1 MNARC
6 KVDWMIK
13 KEKKITNSIS
23 SIKKTNHWR
32 WKNHYSLINI
42 NKNRILTKT
51 HYSSSKILKRG
62 VRFLPV
68 LFIFIELSPI
78 PMFIAG
84 HDNER
89 NQTEKQRDPSQS
101 QRPSLDQV
109 LPLPPP
115 QDSADSAVARR
126 REVALTRRRRRHR
139 RSLNVYL
146 RRITV
151 EIWHLI
157 IVSDSDLNELK

>member
-23 SIKKTNHWR
+23 SPIKKTNHWR

-115 QDSADSAVARR
+115 QNSANPAARR
-126 REVALTRRRRRHR
+126 RVVALARRRRRHW

>member
-1 MNARC
+1 MNWLKGEKR
-6 KVDWMIK
+6 KE

-78 PMFIAG
+78 PMLIAG
-84 HDNER
+84 HDKER
-89 NQTEKQRDPSQS
+89 NQREKQSDPSQS

-115 QDSADSAVARR
+115 QDSAVARR

>member
-1 MNARC
+1 MLLSTWPPWHIAVAVAIAFYR
-6 KVDWMIK
+6 
-13 KEKKITNSIS
+13 TPHS
-23 SIKKTNHWR
+23 SIQCHHATS
-32 WKNHYSLINI
+32 SLVS
-42 NKNRILTKT
+42 LTRALLARKLYPKT

-115 QDSADSAVARR
+115 QNSANPAARR
-126 REVALTRRRRRHR
+126 RVVALARRRRRHW

-146 RRITV
+146 RRITTV
-151 EIWHLI
+151 EI
-157 IVSDSDLNELK
+157 